1 MALSYHVHC
10 TERTQKSSHHIL
22 RSTMG
27 SGDLSFK
34 IAISA
39 IDFKSLQ
46 GFSWYFNHVVGDY
59 VSYEMIKDLEWVVK

>member
-1 MALSYHVHC
+1 
-10 TERTQKSSHHIL
+10 
-22 RSTMG
+22 MG

-59 VSYEMIKDLEWVVK
+59 VSYEMIKDLGWVVKLVLGDFIPIVLLNGRPSRSPSLMP

>member
-1 MALSYHVHC
+1 
-10 TERTQKSSHHIL
+10 
-22 RSTMG
+22 MG

-59 VSYEMIKDLEWVVK
+59 VSYEMIKDFGWVVK

>member
-1 MALSYHVHC
+1 
-10 TERTQKSSHHIL
+10 
-22 RSTMG
+22 MG

-59 VSYEMIKDLEWVVK
+59 VSYEMIKRFGMGCQMIGFG